1 MSCPSKSSLV
11 KCGVFVFTK
20 VVQENQLF
28 LLLNLCVQFATH
40 PPSFCSRKY
49 PSNPKDAKNC
59 LQLMGGAAN
68 APRTGIWTSFKPLI
82 RPTEVEFE
90 FTVNGKVD
98 MPNACLVFTERLFA
112 AQRNKL
118 PVGVAFRVFLIKV
131 EYDSHIKVKWC
142 VTCIYTQDLF
152 VYTRKLEQREDQVV
166 FVRCAGRIFKP
177 IYLVV
182 RLRSY

>member
-1 MSCPSKSSLV
+1 MSCPSKPSLV

-20 VVQENQLF
+20 VVQKVHCF
-28 LLLNLCVQFATH
+28 CCSIFVYIV
-40 PPSFCSRKY
+40 PPILPVSRKY

-68 APRTGIWTSFKPLI
+68 APCTGIWTSFKPLI

-112 AQRNKL
+112 AQHSTSKEL
-118 PVGVAFRVFLIKV
+118 GVSDFQT
-131 EYDSHIKVKWC
+131 D
-142 VTCIYTQDLF
+142 
-152 VYTRKLEQREDQVV
+152 
-166 FVRCAGRIFKP
+166 
-177 IYLVV
+177 LVV
-182 RLRSY
+182 RLRILICEMSQL

>member
-68 APRTGIWTSFKPLI
+68 APCTGIWTSFKPLI

-98 MPNACLVFTERLFA
+98 MPNACVVFTERLFA

-131 EYDSHIKVKWC
+131 EYDSHKGEVVCDLYIHTRLV
-142 VTCIYTQDLF
+142 CIY
-152 VYTRKLEQREDQVV
+152 KK
-166 FVRCAGRIFKP
+166 VRAAGRP
-177 IYLVV
+177 
-182 RLRSY
+182 SCSCEMCW